1 MDCIVFF
8 VYLKCCNGATT
19 KTNTT
24 MTNSMTKTT
33 TAKATT
39 FTYQTAK
46 GLNVETFEGCDITL
60 MRDGLFVYENWVSSL
75 MMPFYIHQLEEEL
88 IKRGIEYTKE
98 EK

>member
-1 MDCIVFF
+1 M
-8 VYLKCCNGATT
+8 
-19 KTNTT
+19 KTQ
-24 MTNSMTKTT
+24 MTKAT

-60 MRDGLFVYENWVSSL
+60 MRDGKFVYQNWVSSL
-75 MMPFYIHQLEEEL
+75 MMSFYIGQLEEEL